1 MQNRIITGVF
11 GVDFRRRVVVAAGI
25 VATAGLIA
33 ARGGVHAA
41 GFAGVGA
48 LAGAVVV
55 VISLFGVAGVGT
67 IVALVGAGHAA
78 AFGLGD
84 GIAGFLRA
92 VAVSVLVVGAGY
104 RRVGAA
110 VTFERT
116 RKVAAFSLSQR
127 KARAFGAGGGF
138 AVRAVKSNVDDK
150 TAVFVLFA
158 RITWVGVHTGVFVLM
173 KTGCVIAR
181 VLAGVALLIARV

>member
-11 GVDFRRRVVVAAGI
+11 GIDFRRRVVVAAGI
-25 VATAGLIA
+25 VATASLIA

-84 GIAGFLRA
+84 GIAGFCGQLP
-92 VAVSVLVVGAGY
+92 LVYWLPGQGIGA
-104 RRVGAA
+104 
-110 VTFERT
+110 
-116 RKVAAFSLSQR
+116 
-127 KARAFGAGGGF
+127 
-138 AVRAVKSNVDDK
+138 
-150 TAVFVLFA
+150 
-158 RITWVGVHTGVFVLM
+158 
-173 KTGCVIAR
+173 
-181 VLAGVALLIARV
+181 